1 MFFKM
6 YDLKDCST
14 LFVTCMQ
21 IATDTFISITY
32 LMMDAMAPVTILSQ
46 FFQTENVDV
55 AFVKVHFKIKS
66 QWGYFRF
73 I

>member
-1 MFFKM
+1 
-6 YDLKDCST
+6 
-14 LFVTCMQ
+14 MQ
-21 IATDTFISITY
+21 IATDTFISVTY

-55 AFVKVHFKIKS
+55 ALVKVHFKIKS